1 MLDWD
6 SGPGH
11 DSRKENVPD
20 RNANTDCERRRA
32 SRRCGSLTPGRSVED
47 AATGKSVPEEYSY
60 RPGPTD
66 VPLRNWDICP
76 CQPLS
81 PNSDPSP
88 ADFSRRCVMKV
99 ARSSTLEDP
108 EVESGIATG
117 DSYGK
122 LVSVAVRSRR
132 AESGANGLLGSGSG

>member
-81 PNSDPSP
+81 TNIDPSP
-88 ADFSRRCVMKV
+88 ADFSRRCGMKL

-108 EVESGIATG
+108 AIECRIATR
-117 DSYGK
+117 DSYVK
-122 LVSVAVRSRR
+122 LFSVAGRSLCATSRP
-132 AESGANGLLGSGSG
+132 N